1 MKQTKEYTQVTVN
14 VLTDDGNLVPLKA
27 TSEKVNTFYY
37 IKNLTTRC
45 NMIDLLTVM
54 SKVCKSSK
62 DIVTFNQ
69 LLDLATAD
77 NALEFVSVTELA
89 KLMQLPRPTL
99 STMLSKLAAEE
110 FLHKVSSNKY
120 LINPFIFLGKRVRSN
135 EKREQLQKD
144 WSQL

>member
-1 MKQTKEYTQVTVN
+1 MKETKEYTQVTVN
-14 VLTDDGNLVPLKA
+14 VLTDDGSLVPLKA
-27 TSEKVNTFYY
+27 TSEKVNTFYN

-62 DIVTFNQ
+62 DIVNFNH

-77 NALEFVSVTELA
+77 NTLEFTSVTELA

-99 STMLSKLAAEE
+99 STLLSKLVAEE
-110 FLHKVSSNKY
+110 FLHKIASNKY